1 MKKIFWIFMVCV
13 SMQTL
18 HAQTPKWAENARK
31 AIFSIITYD
40 KNDKIKSTGNGFYID
55 KAGIALSDY
64 SLFDGAERATVIN
77 GDGTQKEVLHIL
89 GANTLYD
96 VIKFDTQAD
105 KKQSFLPIATT
116 PAKEGDLV
124 FLMPYSTQKSSTM
137 QSGRILQVDSIGNNS
152 FYYTIEMKTTDKTIS
167 CPIMNSN
174 GEVLGMIQK
183 NASEDSKE
191 SYAIGASFGAS
202 LVINAI
208 TATQTNLNSIGIKK
222 GLPDTEE
229 DALVY
234 LFYVESTEMT
244 REAHLEILNDF
255 IEKFPNNSDG
265 YLRRAIFYMSSN
277 NEEESQLAEKDFEK
291 SIKMTEDNEKDWVYY
306 QVSNAIY
313 NYVLSQDEKDDE
325 SKWTYE
331 RALKNIKTALEAGEK
346 PLYVKLEGDIHFAMH
361 NYADALNCYEKV
373 NQSELASASTFYS
386 AAKTKHLM
394 EGSDIGEVIALMDSA
409 IATFHK
415 PYIQE
420 AAPYF
425 YERAA
430 LHVEAKKYREA
441 VSDYNTFH
449 DIVDGN
455 VNALFYYQREQ
466 AEMQC
471 RMYQQAINDI
481 NRAVEMEPNDIDYWL
496 EKGTIHLRVNQH
508 DEAEKAFRKA
518 VEIDGQSGT
527 AYRMLGYCFALQK
540 KTDEAC
546 SYLQKAKELGDNV
559 VDTLIEKYCK

>member
-1 MKKIFWIFMVCV
+1 MKKTLWIFMVCV

-40 KNDKIKSTGNGFYID
+40 KDNQIKSTGNGFYID

-96 VIKFDTQAD
+96 VIKFDTPAD

-116 PAKEGDLV
+116 PAKEGELV
-124 FLMPYSTQKSSTM
+124 YLMPYSTQKSNTM
-137 QSGRILQVDSIGNNS
+137 QSGRILQVDSIGNGS

-167 CPIMNSN
+167 CPIMNAN
-174 GEVLGMIQK
+174 GEVIGMIQK

-208 TATQTNLNSIGIKK
+208 TATQANLNSIGIKK
-222 GLPDTEE
+222 GLPDKEE

-234 LFYVESTEMT
+234 LFYIESTGMS

-255 IEKFPNNSDG
+255 IEKFPDNSDG
-265 YLRRAIFYMSSN
+265 YLRRAIFHMSSN
-277 NEEESQLAEKDFEK
+277 SEEESQLAEKDFEK
-291 SIKMTEDNEKDWVYY
+291 SIKLADDANKDWVYY
-306 QVSNAIY
+306 QVANAIY
-313 NYVLSQDEKDDE
+313 TYVLSQEERKED
-325 SKWTYE
+325 SPWSFE
-331 RALKNIKTALEAGEK
+331 RALENIKTAQETGDK
-346 PLYVKLEGDIHFAMH
+346 PLYVQLEGDIHFAMR
-361 NYADALNCYEKV
+361 NYTEALTCYDKV
-373 NQSELASASTFYS
+373 NQSELVSAATFYS
-386 AAKTKHLM
+386 AAKTKHLI
-394 EGSDIGEVIALMDSA
+394 EGYNIEEVIALMDSA
-409 IATFHK
+409 IVTFHK
-415 PYIQE
+415 PYLQE

-430 LHVEAKKYREA
+430 LYVEAKKYREA
-441 VSDYNTFH
+441 VADYNTFH

-546 SYLQKAKELGDNV
+546 TYFQKSKELGDTV